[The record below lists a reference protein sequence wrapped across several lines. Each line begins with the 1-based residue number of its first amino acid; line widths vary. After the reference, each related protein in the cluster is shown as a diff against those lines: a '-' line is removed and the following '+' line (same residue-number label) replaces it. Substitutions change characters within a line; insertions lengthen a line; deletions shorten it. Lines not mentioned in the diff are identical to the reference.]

1 MLVVFLPALLCLSVL
16 LLLQKLHFL
25 AYHDYSP
32 TTFIKRFS
40 YKEILLEVISIH
52 CGCAASIFKYKKK
65 IRKGIL
71 ASSTPTVF
79 DTKACS
85 KIFQEYHSSFYKHI
99 DSGQKSLSKYVSL
112 KLEIVSLLSLLTV
125 LFLTLRSGM

>member
-1 MLVVFLPALLCLSVL
+1 MLVVFLPALLCHSL

-25 AYHDYSP
+25 AYHDCSP

-40 YKEILLEVISIH
+40 CKEFLLQVISIH

-65 IRKGIL
+65 KICKGIL
-71 ASSTPTVF
+71 ASSTPTLF

-85 KIFQEYHSSFYKHI
+85 KIFQEYHSSFSKRI

-112 KLEIVSLLSLLTV
+112 KLEIVSLLSFLTV

>member
-25 AYHDYSP
+25 AYSP

-65 IRKGIL
+65 ICKGIL

-85 KIFQEYHSSFYKHI
+85 KIFQEYHSSFSKHI